1 MTKMIAKRPARK
13 TLRELPSVKP
23 LAPGA
28 GSRVMPRKI
37 KDNITAPTWLAK
49 GAAKEHAFLF
59 PTDRARPTGDV
70 VSVCGRTLSAG
81 ELGKGS
87 HGRCKACTR
96 LLPVEP
102 ARKGKALTEPTVN
115 VVDTGSV
122 HGDPKE
128 AESRRRGE
136 LLALFGDASNDNATT
151 VEILRSGDRE
161 QAITHARATDAQAE
175 RVAHRAPKA
184 QTPPKG
190 SRDLG
195 MIDGA
200 AIVQGPTMNATDGGL
215 TNWTREVPADQLPN
229 ALKGAPMAEA
239 NPDALRPT
247 RRNPATGEIE
257 PRAARLDGSL
267 RERADNQVAERVTPD
282 GLRPDTAKRTASSKR
297 RHRARRLAEAK
308 IQERVKGRGDTFVP
322 KGRMVDPVKAE
333 VRRLAG
339 KGAKLPKSGW

>member
-1 MTKMIAKRPARK
+1 MAKMIANRPARK
-13 TLRELPSVKP
+13 TLSELPSVKP
-23 LAPGA
+23 MGPGK
-28 GSRVMPRKI
+28 GSRVMPRTI

-87 HGRCKACTR
+87 HGRCKACAR
-96 LLPVEP
+96 LLPAEP
-102 ARKGKALTEPTVN
+102 ARKGKTLTEPTLGE
-115 VVDTGSV
+115 VDTGSV
-122 HGDPKE
+122 HGDPKA
-128 AESRRRGE
+128 AEKRRTAE
-136 LLALFGDASNDNATT
+136 LLPLFGEGSKLNAEIVEALRAGNEDMARDTAKAVDRAART
-151 VEILRSGDRE
+151 VS
-161 QAITHARATDAQAE
+161 ARAP
-175 RVAHRAPKA
+175 HA

-190 SRDLG
+190 ARDLG

-200 AIVQGPTMNATDGGL
+200 AIVQGPTMNATDGEL

-229 ALKGAPMAEA
+229 VLKGAPMAEA
-239 NPDALRPT
+239 NPQAPRPT

-267 RERADNQVAERVTPD
+267 RERMDREIATADRDKP
-282 GLRPDTAKRTASSKR
+282 KRTASSKR

-308 IQERVKGRGDTFVP
+308 IRERVEGRGDTFVP
-322 KGRMVDPVKAE
+322 RGRMIDPVKAE
-333 VRRLAG
+333 IRRLAA
-339 KGAKLPKSGW
+339 KGDKLPKSGW